1 MTRVEA
7 ENTADRT
14 PVAPST
20 GTWPAATRRRS
31 NPLLQMTLAR
41 LRLFLRD
48 RSAIFWVYVFP
59 MLLLAALG
67 VAFGHRP
74 ETRLPVDVVEGPGAK
89 QIAAVLES
97 NGTGV
102 QSSTATPL
110 VDEHP
115 PVNYF
120 DVQTVTLDDGLHRLR
135 TGRSAVLIVPGL
147 IAEESVAAAT
157 DAAVDIAWTKFS
169 IDYRYDPSRP
179 ESLTVRAAVDDCLQ
193 RAAGRGDPLGVH
205 DVVAVEPGG
214 RYVDFVLPG
223 ILGLCIMTGGLFGVG
238 MTVVDMRT
246 RHLLKRLVT
255 TPMRKPDF
263 LMSLILARLFFLLSQ
278 AVIVLIFARFVFDVA
293 MLGSWWPLMT
303 LVLFGCVAFCGLGL
317 LAACRART
325 METASGIVNLITM
338 PMWLLSG
345 IFFSPDRFPAAVQ
358 PLVQAL
364 PLTPL
369 VSGMRA
375 VMLEAGGFVAVA
387 PQLAVL
393 ALWSVLTFVGAILFF
408 RWE

>member
-1 MTRVEA
+1 MTRVA
-7 ENTADRT
+7 EERPADAI
-14 PVAPST
+14 VGSSAA
-20 GTWPAATRRRS
+20 GAWPAATRTRS
-31 NPLLQMTLAR
+31 NPLGQLTLVR

-59 MLLLAALG
+59 MILLAALG

-74 ETRLPVDVVEGPGAK
+74 ETRLAVDVAEGPGARVIVSALESSGAT
-89 QIAAVLES
+89 QIAPRDGIDTEAEAPANL
-97 NGTGV
+97 
-102 QSSTATPL
+102 
-110 VDEHP
+110 
-115 PVNYF
+115 F
-120 DVQTVTLDDGLHRLR
+120 DVHCVPLDEGLHRLR
-135 TGRSAVLIVPGL
+135 TGRSPVLVVPRAAEGQTVPEDAVTPDVVWSKL
-147 IAEESVAAAT
+147 A
-157 DAAVDIAWTKFS
+157 

-179 ESLTVRAAVDDCLQ
+179 ESVAVRAAVDDALQ
-193 RAAGRGDPLGVH
+193 RAAGRSDLLDVH
-205 DVVAVEPGG
+205 EVVAVEPGG

-263 LMSLILARLFFLLSQ
+263 LLSLMLARLFFLISQ
-278 AVIVLIFARFVFDVA
+278 AVIVLLFARFVFDVA
-293 MLGSWWPLMT
+293 MLGSWFPLMT
-303 LVLFGCVAFCGLGL
+303 LVLFGCFAFCGLGL

-375 VMLEAGGFVAVA
+375 VMLESGGFTAVM
-387 PQLAVL
+387 PQLAAL
-393 ALWSVLTFVGAILFF
+393 AAWSVLTFVGAILFF

>member
-1 MTRVEA
+1 MTRVEEERA
-7 ENTADRT
+7 ADPRIDSTAAR
-14 PVAPST
+14 A
-20 GTWPAATRRRS
+20 WPAATRQRS
-31 NPLLQMTLAR
+31 SPLGQLTLVR

-74 ETRLPVDVVEGPGAK
+74 ETRLSVDVAEGPGAG
-89 QIAAVLES
+89 QIASALES
-97 NGTGV
+97 SG
-102 QSSTATPL
+102 ATQIGPSAGIEAESHTPANL
-110 VDEHP
+110 
-115 PVNYF
+115 F
-120 DVQTVTLDDGLHRLR
+120 DVHRVSLEEGLHRLR
-135 TGRSAVLIVPGL
+135 TGRSPVLVVSRAADGQTVPEDAVSPEDFWSKL
-147 IAEESVAAAT
+147 A
-157 DAAVDIAWTKFS
+157 

-179 ESLTVRAAVDDCLQ
+179 ESVSVRAAVDDVLQ
-193 RAAGRGDPLGVH
+193 RAAGRRDPLGVH
-205 DVVAVEPGG
+205 EVVAVEPGG

-255 TPMRKPDF
+255 TPMRKTDF
-263 LMSLILARLFFLLSQ
+263 LLSLMLARLFFLISQ
-278 AVIVLIFARFVFDVA
+278 AVIVLLFARFVFDVA
-293 MLGSWWPLMT
+293 LLGSWLPLMT
-303 LVLFGCVAFCGLGL
+303 LVLFGCFAFCGLGL

-345 IFFSPDRFPAAVQ
+345 IFFSPDRFPDSVQ

-375 VMLEAGGFVAVA
+375 VMLEAGGFAAVM
-387 PQLAVL
+387 PQLAAL
-393 ALWSVLTFVGAILFF
+393 AAWSVLTFVGAILFF